1 MIREKD
7 VAMDKIT
14 IKTKLMLVSLL
25 VSLALLVVSIDSFI
39 STKHELMN
47 AKKTMLTSQID
58 TVTSLLSFYEGEV
71 SAGRMSLEQ
80 AQDAAKEHI
89 KNLRYNEK
97 EYFFILNDKVQG
109 VMHPIKPAL
118 DNTDLSAIKDPDG
131 KALFVEFAKVA
142 KAQKEGYVD
151 YMWPK
156 PNTETPLPKL
166 TFVRAFPAWGW
177 IVGTGVYVDDV
188 DDEFMAVVIKKGI
201 GIALLI
207 VIVTGLLIAIQRSIG
222 NKLSLMEAMA
232 EELAS
237 GNGDLTKRLQI
248 NGADEPAQTAKSIN
262 AFISVIQTMV
272 QNAKQASHENA
283 SVSTELSNTSM
294 AIGRRMEDESTQ
306 MDQIYRTTE
315 QIIANLALA
324 KRENETT
331 CKEVVEASEMLRLSQ
346 NELTTMIEMVNRSV
360 EVEAEFAAKI
370 HELANNARQIREV
383 LSVIG
388 DIADQTNLL
397 ALNAAIEAARAG
409 EHGRGFA
416 VVADEVRKLA
426 ERTQGS
432 LTQTDATISLIVSA
446 IEEASVQMEHNAKSI
461 EKLGEKSQ
469 LVGTRIEQ
477 TSGVVN
483 QTSSAIKKLVVDAD
497 SNTKDVEGIAQRLS
511 AMNDLA
517 RANARSVEEIATT
530 AEHLYKVAE
539 GLNQNLG
546 RFRA

>member
-1 MIREKD
+1 
-7 VAMDKIT
+7 MDKIT
-14 IKTKLMLVSLL
+14 IKTKLMLVSLM
-25 VSLALLVVSIDSFI
+25 VSLAVMVVTVDSFV
-39 STKHELMN
+39 STKHELME
-47 AKKTMLTSQID
+47 AKKTMLTTQID
-58 TVTSLLSFYEGEV
+58 TVSSLLSYYEGEV
-71 SAGRMSLEQ
+71 NAGRMNLQQ

-89 KNLRYNEK
+89 KALRYNEK
-97 EYFFILNDKVQG
+97 EYFFILNNQVQG

-118 DNTDLSAIKDPDG
+118 DNTDLSDIKDPEG
-131 KALFVEFAKVA
+131 KHLFVEFAQVA
-142 KAQKEGYVD
+142 KADKEGYVS

-156 PNTETPLPKL
+156 PNSETPLPKL

-201 GIALLI
+201 GIVLLI
-207 VIVTGLLIAIQRSIG
+207 MCMAGLLIAIQRSIG
-222 NKLSLMEAMA
+222 NKLSLMQTMA
-232 EELAS
+232 EELAG
-237 GNGDLTKRLQI
+237 GNGDLTKRLAI
-248 NGADEPAQTAKSIN
+248 SGTDEPAQAAGSIN
-262 AFISVIQTMV
+262 SFIAAIQTMV
-272 QNAKQASHENA
+272 QNAKGASDENA
-283 SVSTELSNTSM
+283 SVATELSNTST
-294 AIGRRMEDESTQ
+294 AIGRRMEDESSQ
-306 MDQIYRTTE
+306 LDAIYRTTE
-315 QIIANLALA
+315 QIISHLVRA
-324 KRENETT
+324 KRDNETT
-331 CKEVVEASEMLRLSQ
+331 CNEVVEASEMLRVSRD
-346 NELTTMIEMVNRSV
+346 ELIAMIDMINHSV
-360 EVEAEFAAKI
+360 EVEGQFAGKI

-432 LTQTDATISLIVSA
+432 LTQTDVTISLIVSS
-446 IEEASVQMEHNAKSI
+446 IEEAAVQMEKNAKSI
-461 EKLGEKSQ
+461 EKLGEKSHV
-469 LVGTRIEQ
+469 VGERIGL

-483 QTSSAIKKLVVDAD
+483 QTSEAIKKLVVDAD
-497 SNTKDVEGIAQRLS
+497 VNTKEIEGISQRL
-511 AMNDLA
+511 AAINELA

>member
-1 MIREKD
+1 
-7 VAMDKIT
+7 
-14 IKTKLMLVSLL
+14 MLVSVM

-47 AKKTMLTSQID
+47 AKKTMLTTQID
-58 TVTSLLSFYEGEV
+58 TVSSLLSYYEGEV
-71 SAGRMSLEQ
+71 NAGRMSLQQ
-80 AQDAAKEHI
+80 AQDTVKEHI

-97 EYFFILNDKVQG
+97 EYFFILNNQVQG

-118 DNTDLSAIKDPDG
+118 DNTDLSQIKDPEG
-131 KALFVEFAKVA
+131 KYLFVEFAKVA
-142 KAQKEGYVD
+142 KEEKEGYVS

-166 TFVRAFPAWGW
+166 TFVRAFGAWGW
-177 IVGTGVYVDDV
+177 IVGTGVYIDDV
-188 DDEFMAVVIKKGI
+188 DDEFRSVVIKKGF

-207 VIVTGLLIAIQRSIG
+207 IIMAGLLIAIQRSIG
-222 NKLSLMEAMA
+222 NKLSLMQAMA
-232 EELAS
+232 EELAG
-237 GNGDLTKRLQI
+237 GNGDLTKRLEI
-248 NGADEPAQTAKSIN
+248 NGSDEPAQAAGSIN
-262 AFISVIQTMV
+262 AFIAAIQSMV

-294 AIGRRMEDESTQ
+294 AIGRRMEDESSQ
-306 MDQIYRTTE
+306 MDAIYRSTE
-315 QIIANLALA
+315 QIIANLALS
-324 KRENETT
+324 KGDNEVT
-331 CKEVVEASEMLRLSQ
+331 CKEVVEASEMLRTARD
-346 NELTTMIEMVNRSV
+346 ELMAMIEMIRKSV
-360 EVEAEFAAKI
+360 EVEAEFANKI
-370 HELANNARQIREV
+370 HELSNNARQIREV

-432 LTQTDATISLIVSA
+432 LTQTDVTISLIVSS
-446 IEEASVQMEHNAKSI
+446 IEEASVQMERNAKSI

-469 LVGTRIEQ
+469 LVGQRIEQ

-483 QTSSAIKKLVVDAD
+483 QTSEAIKKLVVDAD
-497 SNTKDVEGIAQRLS
+497 TNTKDVESISKRLAGI
-511 AMNDLA
+511 NDLV

>member
-1 MIREKD
+1 
-7 VAMDKIT
+7 MDKIT
-14 IKTKLMLVSLL
+14 IKTKLMLVSVM

-58 TVTSLLSFYEGEV
+58 TVTSLLSYYENEV
-71 SAGRMSLEQ
+71 NAGRMSLQQ
-80 AQDAAKEHI
+80 AQDTAKEHI

-97 EYFFILNDKVQG
+97 EYFFILNNQVQG

-118 DNTDLSAIKDPDG
+118 DNTDLSDIKDPEG
-131 KALFVEFAKVA
+131 KHLFVEFAKVA
-142 KAQKEGYVD
+142 KEDKEGYVS

-156 PNTETPLPKL
+156 PDSETPLPKL
-166 TFVRAFPAWGW
+166 TFVRAFSAWGW

-207 VIVTGLLIAIQRSIG
+207 IIMVGLLIAIQRSIA
-222 NKLSLMEAMA
+222 NKLSLMQAMA
-232 EELAS
+232 EELAG
-237 GNGDLTKRLQI
+237 GNGDLTKRLEI
-248 NGADEPAQTAKSIN
+248 NGADEPAQAAGSIN
-262 AFISVIQTMV
+262 SFIAAIQSMV

-283 SVSTELSNTSM
+283 SVSTELSNTSI
-294 AIGRRMEDESTQ
+294 AIGRRMEDESSQ
-306 MDQIYRTTE
+306 MDAIYRSTE
-315 QIIANLALA
+315 QIIANLALS
-324 KRENETT
+324 KGDNEVT
-331 CKEVVEASEMLRLSQ
+331 CKEVVEASEMLRTARD
-346 NELTTMIEMVNRSV
+346 ELMAMIQMIRQSV
-360 EVEAEFAAKI
+360 EVEAEFANKI
-370 HELANNARQIREV
+370 HELANNARQIRDV

-432 LTQTDATISLIVSA
+432 LTQTDVTISLIVSS
-446 IEEASVQMEHNAKSI
+446 IEEASVQMERNAKSI
-461 EKLGEKSQ
+461 EQLGEKSQ
-469 LVGTRIEQ
+469 LVGQRIEQ

-483 QTSSAIKKLVVDAD
+483 QTSEAIKKLVVDAD
-497 SNTKDVEGIAQRLS
+497 INTKDVEGIAQRLS
-511 AMNDLA
+511 AINDLV

>member
-1 MIREKD
+1 
-7 VAMDKIT
+7 MDKIT
-14 IKTKLMLVSLL
+14 IKTKLMLVSLF

-47 AKKTMLTSQID
+47 AKKTMLTSQVD
-58 TVTSLLSFYEGEV
+58 TVISLLSYYEGEV
-71 SAGRMSLEQ
+71 SSGRMSLQQ

-89 KNLRYNEK
+89 KSLRYNEK
-97 EYFFILNDKVQG
+97 EYFFILNDHVQG

-118 DNTDLSAIKDPDG
+118 DNTDLSDIKDPDG

-142 KAQKEGYVD
+142 KEEKEGYVS

-166 TFVRAFPAWGW
+166 TFVRAFSAWGW

-188 DDEFMAVVIKKGI
+188 DDEFRAVVIKKGI

-207 VIVTGLLIAIQRSIG
+207 VIMVVFLIAIQRSIG
-222 NKLSLMEAMA
+222 NKLSLMQTMA

-237 GNGDLTKRLQI
+237 GNGDLTKRLEI
-248 NGADEPAQTAKSIN
+248 SGTDEPAQAAGSIN
-262 AFISVIQTMV
+262 SFIAAIQTMV
-272 QNAKQASHENA
+272 QNAKHASNENA
-283 SVSTELSNTSM
+283 SVATELSNTSM
-294 AIGRRMEDESTQ
+294 AIGRRMEDGASQ
-306 MDQIYRTTE
+306 MDAIYRSTE
-315 QIIANLALA
+315 QIIAHLALA
-324 KRENETT
+324 KGDNEVT
-331 CKEVVEASEMLRLSQ
+331 CKEVVEASEMLRISRD
-346 NELTTMIEMVNRSV
+346 ELMSMIEMINRSV
-360 EVEAEFAAKI
+360 EVEADFAVKI
-370 HELANNARQIREV
+370 HELTNNARQIREV

-432 LTQTDATISLIVSA
+432 LTQTDVTISLIVSA
-446 IEEASVQMEHNAKSI
+446 IEEASVQMGQNAKSI

-469 LVGTRIEQ
+469 LVGQRIEQ

-483 QTSSAIKKLVVDAD
+483 QTSEAIKKLVVDAD
-497 SNTKDVEGIAQRLS
+497 SNTKEVEGISKRLA
-511 AMNDLA
+511 AMNDLS

-539 GLNQNLG
+539 SLNQNLG

>member
-1 MIREKD
+1 VE
-7 VAMDKIT
+7 KIT
-14 IKTKLMLVSLL
+14 IKAKLMLVSVM
-25 VSLALLVVSIDSFI
+25 VSLALVVVAIDSFI
-39 STKHELMN
+39 STKHELME
-47 AKKTMLTSQID
+47 AKKTMLTTQID
-58 TVTSLLSFYEGEV
+58 TVSSLLTYYEGEV
-71 SAGRMSLEQ
+71 NAGRMNLQQ
-80 AQDAAKEHI
+80 AQEAAKEHI
-89 KNLRYNEK
+89 KALRYNEK
-97 EYFFILNDKVQG
+97 EYFFILNNQVQG

-118 DNTDLSAIKDPDG
+118 DNTDLSDIKDPDG
-131 KALFVEFAKVA
+131 KHLFVEFAQVA
-142 KAQKEGYVD
+142 KADKEGYVS

-156 PNTETPLPKL
+156 PDSETPLPKL

-177 IVGTGVYVDDV
+177 IIGTGVYVDDV
-188 DDEFMAVVIKKGI
+188 NDEFLDVVIKKGI

-207 VIVTGLLIAIQRSIG
+207 VIMTGLLIAIQRSIG

-232 EELAS
+232 QELAS
-237 GNGDLTKRLQI
+237 GNGDLTKRLAI
-248 NGADEPAQTAKSIN
+248 NGSDEPAQAAGSIN
-262 AFISVIQTMV
+262 SFIAAIQTMV
-272 QNAKQASHENA
+272 QNAKGASDENA
-283 SVSTELSNTSM
+283 SVATELSNTSM
-294 AIGRRMEDESTQ
+294 AIGRRMEDESNQ
-306 MDQIYRTTE
+306 LDAIYRTTE
-315 QIIANLALA
+315 QIISHLVRA
-324 KRENETT
+324 KRDNETT
-331 CKEVVEASEMLRLSQ
+331 CNEVVEASEMLRVSRD
-346 NELTTMIEMVNRSV
+346 ELIAMIEMINHSV
-360 EVEAEFAAKI
+360 EVEGQFASKI

-432 LTQTDATISLIVSA
+432 LTQTDVTISLIVSS
-446 IEEASVQMEHNAKSI
+446 IEEAAVEMEKNAKSI
-461 EKLGEKSQ
+461 EKLGEKSHT
-469 LVGTRIEQ
+469 VGERIGL

-483 QTSSAIKKLVVDAD
+483 QTSEAIKKLVVDAD
-497 SNTKDVEGIAQRLS
+497 VNTKEIEGISQRL
-511 AMNDLA
+511 AAINELA